1 MSWNNQQKG
10 EWDSSLMTIVMSLN
24 NPIFMMKKKILSMI
38 LLATTSLSLI
48 ACGNKSY
55 TDKNNAN
62 ETNSNTTNSKVNYI
76 GKMDNEPITSVSNII
91 PIDAKTDSPTKYLVV
106 TANVNEANLSSVNP
120 VEACEDYTKF
130 YSLHHSDET
139 KFTIEEYGDDQ
150 GPIFYIP
157 GLINNTDG
165 VYVSVNCSKCKE
177 TLDIDKAKTDIN
189 YFAETLDSYNYYYN
203 VLASKRDTNE
213 IVQYNEL
220 YIIGTKYKDYYVYD
234 VLKFIDDYLIHF
246 LFSVDNGTE
255 INTDYVDDIINIISF
270 EIKDSKDELDTSLVY
285 YEDLVAKEIADKFN
299 IYLKHPENIAEV
311 VLEDCFNYI
320 VVDDNA
326 NYITLHRLSI
336 TSFNEDMIS
345 KENLSLVDKYNDY
358 EIYNKENSTA
368 YWMVNKANKYVVKVE
383 CSKNFCKDKDSK
395 TIAKELAKQ
404 LLGIE

>member
-1 MSWNNQQKG
+1 
-10 EWDSSLMTIVMSLN
+10 MTIVTSLN
-24 NPIFMMKKKILSMI
+24 NPNFMMKKKILSMF

-48 ACGNKSY
+48 ACGNKSD

-62 ETNSNTTNSKVNYI
+62 EKNTNTTNSKVNYI

-106 TANVNEANLSSVNP
+106 TANAKEANLSSVNP
-120 VEACEDYTKF
+120 VVVSEDYAKF

-139 KFTIEEYGDDQ
+139 EFSIEEYGDDQ
-150 GPIFYIP
+150 GPIFHIP
-157 GLINNTDG
+157 ELINNTNN
-165 VYVSVNCSKCKE
+165 VYASVNYSKCKE

-189 YFAETLDSYNYYYN
+189 YFIETLSYNYYYD
-203 VLASKRDTNE
+203 VLATKRDTNE
-213 IVQYNEL
+213 IVQYNGM

-234 VLKFIDDYLIHF
+234 VLKYIDNYLIHI

-255 INTDYVDDIINIISF
+255 LNTDYVDDVMNIFSF

-285 YEDLVAKEIADKFN
+285 YEDLIAKEIADKFN
-299 IYLKHPENIAEV
+299 IYLKNPEFIAEV
-311 VLEDCFNYI
+311 VLDDCFNYI

-326 NYITLHRLSI
+326 NFITLYRLSI

-345 KENLSLVDKYNDY
+345 KENLSLVDKYNNY

-383 CSKNFCKDKDSK
+383 CTKNYCKDKDSK

>member
-1 MSWNNQQKG
+1 M
-10 EWDSSLMTIVMSLN
+10 
-24 NPIFMMKKKILSMI
+24 F

-48 ACGNKSY
+48 ACGNKSD

-62 ETNSNTTNSKVNYI
+62 EKNTNTTNSKVNYI

-106 TANVNEANLSSVNP
+106 TANAKEANLSSVNP
-120 VEACEDYTKF
+120 VVVSEDYAKF

-139 KFTIEEYGDDQ
+139 EFSIEEYGDDQ
-150 GPIFYIP
+150 GPIFHIP
-157 GLINNTDG
+157 ELINNTNN
-165 VYVSVNCSKCKE
+165 VYASVNYSKCKE

-189 YFAETLDSYNYYYN
+189 YFIETLSYNYYYD
-203 VLASKRDTNE
+203 VLATKRDTNE
-213 IVQYNEL
+213 IVQYNGM

-234 VLKFIDDYLIHF
+234 VLKYIDNYLIHI

-255 INTDYVDDIINIISF
+255 LNTDYVDDVMNIFSF

-285 YEDLVAKEIADKFN
+285 YEDLIAKEIADKFN
-299 IYLKHPENIAEV
+299 IYLKNPEFIAEV
-311 VLEDCFNYI
+311 VLDDCFNYI

-326 NYITLHRLSI
+326 NFITLYRLSI

-345 KENLSLVDKYNDY
+345 KENLSLVDKYINY

-383 CSKNFCKDKDSK
+383 CTKNYCKDKDSK